1 MVLSGCGD
9 LQIYAQKVSN
19 GFLLAYGEIV
29 ERSYTMLVKIG
40 LVKAFRGISSI
51 LMRALFVSMICDIA
65 HFYKVPC
72 I

>member
-1 MVLSGCGD
+1 MVLSGRCD
-9 LQIYAQKVSN
+9 HQSYAQKVIN

-29 ERSYTMLVKIG
+29 ERSYKMLGKIG
-40 LVKAFRGISSI
+40 LFKAFRGTSSL
-51 LMRALFVSMICDIA
+51 LMLALFVSMICDIA

>member
-1 MVLSGCGD
+1 MVLSGGGD
-9 LQIYAQKVSN
+9 HQSYAQKVIN

-29 ERSYTMLVKIG
+29 ERSYKMLGKIG
-40 LVKAFRGISSI
+40 LVKAFRGTSSL
-51 LMRALFVSMICDIA
+51 LMLALFVSMICDIA